1 MKSKKI
7 VLSILF
13 INWLINIYRGIIL
26 NIDNSRYLII
36 LLGGNIAYFLFLDYL
51 INKNIFERM
60 SIKDKNSFIKNL
72 LLYPKTVLILM
83 ITQITK
89 NLNGLFVGITMILI
103 VIYIVIFEEYCNER
117 LVLKTEEIKN
127 D

>member
-89 NLNGLFVGITMILI
+89 NSNGLFVGITMILI

-117 LVLKTEEIKN
+117 LMLKTEEIKN

>member
-117 LVLKTEEIKN
+117 LMLKTEEIKN

>member
-26 NIDNSRYLII
+26 NINNSRYLII

>member
-26 NIDNSRYLII
+26 NIDNNRYLII
-36 LLGGNIAYFLFLDYL
+36 LLGGNIVYFLFLDCL

>member
-26 NIDNSRYLII
+26 NINNSRYLII
-36 LLGGNIAYFLFLDYL
+36 FLGGNIAYFLFLDYL

-103 VIYIVIFEEYCNER
+103 VIYIVIFEEYCNES
-117 LVLKTEEIKN
+117 LMLKTEEIKN